1 MKKLTFILLFL
12 NITFPVFALE
22 YKAET
27 LQDVNQALRQFYQEE
42 QGNRLSS
49 FAMQSLAARIQN
61 VFNQNIVTGDANA
74 TKKDK
79 AERGGT
85 RLNEG
90 S

>member
-1 MKKLTFILLFL
+1 MKKFIITLLFL
-12 NITFPVFALE
+12 SITFPVFALE

-27 LQDVNQALRQFYQEE
+27 PQAVNQALQQFYQEE
-42 QGNRLSS
+42 RGNRLSS

-61 VFNQNIVTGDANA
+61 IFNQNIVTGDVNA
-74 TKKDK
+74 TKEDK
-79 AERGGT
+79 AERGST